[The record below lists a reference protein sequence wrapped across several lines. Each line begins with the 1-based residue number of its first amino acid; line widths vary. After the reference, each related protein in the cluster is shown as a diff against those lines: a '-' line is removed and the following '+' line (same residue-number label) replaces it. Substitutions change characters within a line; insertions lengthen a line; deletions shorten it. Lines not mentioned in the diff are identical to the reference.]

1 MAIVTGKA
9 KVLATS
15 SGTEA
20 LAFVFGENG
29 VVKPSDTG
37 KVMIDY
43 LPQYMQDGTIV
54 RALQEGIALEIER
67 VKRSK
72 DDLILQFFIDTA
84 TWGLKYWEELAGIP
98 VQDDIPENYPQ
109 RRSIIKA
116 ALSGRRFESEF
127 WFKKRIEDLLGT
139 VIIKD
144 LDPETHPYRVEIE
157 STAQIVEEPPIQ
169 HATASIEPSAGN
181 LDGQYTYRVTYV
193 FATGE
198 TTYNQ
203 GQIVTNEIQ
212 LVEADATPTG
222 GTFTLTYDD
231 VMDPNGT
238 PNPNTTDPI
247 PYDASAADV
256 QAALRALPNLA
267 SYNPPAVNVTGGGLD
282 AGFYI
287 EFVHDRRGQDETLI
301 VADDSLLTG
310 ASINVTEDQ
319 QGGTTYEDSESNT
332 VVPVNQQVLL
342 QNVPVSDSGCIARR
356 IYRKKNPSM
365 DYFLVA
371 EIPDNEQTYYYDD
384 VSDADV
390 ALANVPLP
398 FQNTAINALGIA
410 ARDFIA
416 KTKPAH
422 LHVELTNEMFRA
434 SINAAGDRV

>member
-9 KVLATS
+9 KVLSTS
-15 SGTEA
+15 GVDA
-20 LAFVFGENG
+20 QGFVFGENG
-29 VVKPSDTG
+29 VLKPSLTG
-37 KVMIDY
+37 KEMIAY
-43 LPQYMQDGTIV
+43 LPQYMQDGPIV
-54 RALQEGIALEIER
+54 RALQEGVALEIER
-67 VKRSK
+67 VKRLK
-72 DDLILQFFIDTA
+72 EDLILQFFIDTA
-84 TWGLKYWEELAGIP
+84 TWGLAYWEELAGIP
-98 VQDDIPENYPQ
+98 VQEDIPENYPM
-109 RRSIIKA
+109 RRALIKA
-116 ALSGRRFESEF
+116 ALAGRFNESEF

-169 HATASIEPSAGN
+169 HVTASVDPDPGN
-181 LDGQYTYRVTYV
+181 LNGQYTYRVTYV
-193 FATGE
+193 FTTGE

-212 LVEADATPTG
+212 LVKSNVPATG

-231 VMDPNGT
+231 MVAPNGP

-247 PYDASAADV
+247 PWNADAATV

-267 SYNPPAVNVTGGGLD
+267 GYNPPAVNVTSGGLD
-282 AGFYI
+282 AGFLV
-287 EFVHDRRGQDETLI
+287 EWVHDRRGQVENLL

-310 ASINVTEDQ
+310 ATINVTEDT

-342 QNVPVSDSGCIARR
+342 QNVPVSDSSCIARR

-410 ARDFIA
+410 ARDFIG

-422 LHVELTNEMFRA
+422 LHVELTSEMFRA